1 LIEFG
6 SKTAEKNSAET
17 NRQTNRHYEN
27 NGHLA
32 VNQTNTKP
40 AVTAI
45 QESLTFTDWMSEIL
59 VIFRV
64 NVSSFDLVIV
74 SKTKTDFC
82 WSETRLVIR
91 PKVSDHVHCQTARF
105 IVQLCSIPFSAY
117 SNKWRMKTKFKMT
130 VLDGMNAFIP
140 KSNQKILGKVRK
152 TRNVGQCPM

>member
-1 LIEFG
+1 MIEFG

-74 SKTKTDFC
+74 SNTTSYILIPPC
-82 WSETRLVIR
+82 PRPRLI
-91 PKVSDHVHCQTARF
+91 F
-105 IVQLCSIPFSAY
+105 
-117 SNKWRMKTKFKMT
+117 
-130 VLDGMNAFIP
+130 
-140 KSNQKILGKVRK
+140 
-152 TRNVGQCPM
+152 VGLRQDL